1 MNEKLSNM
9 LYKTG
14 YFVRKHSPEIL
25 VGLGITGMLSSMVL
39 AVKATPKA
47 LSLIDDQKL
56 RLGEEKLTPIETIK
70 VAWKSY
76 VPSGI
81 LSILSIS
88 CIIGATNIN
97 LRRNAALATAYTISE
112 RTLVNYKN
120 KVIDAIGEKKE
131 KKIQEELAQD
141 KVDKNK
147 INDNQV
153 IITSNGETLCMDSL
167 SGRYFKS
174 DIETIRKAVNDLN
187 RQLTFQHYISLNEF
201 YDELGLKHIKNGS
214 YMGWNLD
221 DGLIE
226 VYFNTALADNGQ
238 PCIVMEYDISPR
250 YGFDKLM

>member
-9 LYKTG
+9 FCKTG

-70 VAWKSY
+70 VAWKPY

-97 LRRNAALATAYTISE
+97 LKRNAALATAYTISE

-147 INDNQV
+147 VNDNQV

-174 DIETIRKAVNDLN
+174 DIETIRKVVNDLN

>member
-9 LYKTG
+9 FYKTG
-14 YFVRKHSPEIL
+14 YFVRKHGPEIL
-25 VGLGITGMLSSMVL
+25 VGLGITGMLSSMML

-56 RLGEEKLTPIETIK
+56 RLGEEKLTPIETVK
-70 VAWKSY
+70 VAWKPY
-76 VPSGI
+76 IPSGI

-97 LRRNAALATAYTISE
+97 LRRNAALATSYTISE

-147 INDNQV
+147 VNDNQV

-174 DIETIRKAVNDLN
+174 DIETIRKVVNDLN

-214 YMGWNLD
+214 YIGWNLD

>member
-1 MNEKLSNM
+1 MNEKISNIF
-9 LYKTG
+9 YKTS

-25 VGLGITGMLSSMVL
+25 TGLGITGMLSSMVL

-47 LSLIDDQKL
+47 LTLINEQKKNL
-56 RLGEEKLTPIETIK
+56 NKEDLSSIEVIK
-70 VAWKSY
+70 TVWKTY
-76 VPSGI
+76 LPSGI
-81 LSILSIS
+81 LSVLSIS
-88 CIIGATNIN
+88 CILGATSIN
-97 LRRNAALATAYTISE
+97 LRRNAAIATAYTLSE
-112 RTLVNYKN
+112 RTLINYRN

-141 KVDKNK
+141 KVNKNK
-147 INDNQV
+147 IDDKQV

-187 RQLTFQHYISLNEF
+187 RQLTFQQYISLNDF

-238 PCIVMEYDISPR
+238 PCIVVEYDISPR
-250 YGFDKLM
+250 YDFDKLM

>member
-9 LYKTG
+9 FYKTG
-14 YFVRKHSPEIL
+14 YFLGKHSPEIL

-70 VAWKSY
+70 VAWKPY

-141 KVDKNK
+141 KVDKSK
-147 INDNQV
+147 VNDNQV

-174 DIETIRKAVNDLN
+174 DIETIRKVVNDLN